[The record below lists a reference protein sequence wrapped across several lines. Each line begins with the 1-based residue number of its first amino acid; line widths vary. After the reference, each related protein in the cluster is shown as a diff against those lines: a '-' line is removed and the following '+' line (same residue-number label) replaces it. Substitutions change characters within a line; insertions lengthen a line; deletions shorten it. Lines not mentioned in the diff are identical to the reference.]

1 MNSAHRLSFGRLH
14 PKASQ
19 LLFMC
24 LTIALLTGCAAFKQ
38 PSEQE
43 KQTVHELTS
52 NMRTWAL
59 GRGLIDLPAN
69 WTGGGDVKLYYG
81 LGADHSSVEVLILGE
96 RVTQERF
103 DAALNERS
111 RRISAVKNY
120 KNSDVPMLV
129 SAKFVSPRETLLQYY
144 KQATRRQT
152 FVHES
157 HLLIDDVYV
166 MLRAQSYE
174 GDTDS
179 VEAQLLK
186 LSKEIF
192 KVTPETAGAGFALG
206 PVVIRSH
213 HDHEIASF
221 YFRPPASDVSLNVY
235 YNALSPDDGERLH
248 VRTQKDGKI
257 FLAGDYEQL
266 RMGQITLAGMQA
278 EESLIGFSDDTHRQ
292 ILFVSENYRD
302 NPSRA
307 RPGMSIRLSAGGMK
321 GEPVD
326 PNEPEDLVRW
336 TLPQF
341 ANKGYELP
349 LWQQPAS
356 PEPVNPSLTDYE
368 AMAVWDAILKSV
380 RIRYG
385 AVAPRPDPE
394 ANSRGPSVKEAVE
407 SKRILHEF
415 IASVE
420 NASHAPGRGSAGA
433 TGKRSPCVSNEL

>member
-1 MNSAHRLSFGRLH
+1 MRRLTVFFTC
-14 PKASQ
+14 
-19 LLFMC
+19 LL
-24 LTIALLTGCAAFKQ
+24 LGSVAGCTTVKQ

-59 GRGLIDLPAN
+59 GRGLIDLPSS

-81 LGADHSSVEVLILGE
+81 LGADHASVEVRVLGE
-96 RVTQERF
+96 GVSQQRFSAALQER
-103 DAALNERS
+103 AS
-111 RRISAVKNY
+111 RIAAVKNY
-120 KNSDVPMLV
+120 EMDDVSMLV
-129 SAKFVSPRETLLQYY
+129 SAKAQTPQSVMLQYY
-144 KQATRRQT
+144 RRPTPRQT
-152 FVHES
+152 FVHEL
-157 HLLIDDVYV
+157 HLLVDDVYV
-166 MLRAQSYE
+166 MLRA
-174 GDTDS
+174 DS
-179 VEAQLLK
+179 FKGNTAPVEDRLLK

-213 HDHEIASF
+213 HDQEIASF
-221 YFRPPASDVSLNVY
+221 DFSPPASDVSLSIY
-235 YNALSPDDGERLH
+235 INALSPDDEERLH
-248 VRTQKDGKI
+248 VRTPKDGQI
-257 FLAGDYEQL
+257 FLAGDYENL
-266 RMGQITLAGMQA
+266 RARKITLAGMQA

-302 NPSRA
+302 NPSLA

-385 AVAPRPDPE
+385 SVAPKPDPW
-394 ANSRGPSVKEAVE
+394 ANIRGPSAEEAAE
-407 SKRILHEF
+407 SKRILDEF
-415 IASVE
+415 IASLE
-420 NASHAPGRGSAGA
+420 
-433 TGKRSPCVSNEL
+433 KRKP

>member
-1 MNSAHRLSFGRLH
+1 MRRLTVFFTC
-14 PKASQ
+14 
-19 LLFMC
+19 LL
-24 LTIALLTGCAAFKQ
+24 LGSVAGCTTFKQ

-120 KNSDVPMLV
+120 KNSDVSMLV

-174 GDTDS
+174 GDTEP

-266 RMGQITLAGMQA
+266 RIGKITLAGMQA

-302 NPSRA
+302 NPSLS
-307 RPGMSIRLSAGGMK
+307 RPAMSIRLSAGGK
-321 GEPVD
+321 KRTAID
-326 PNEPEDLVRW
+326 PDKPRDLVRW

-368 AMAVWDAILKSV
+368 AIAVWDAILKSV

-385 AVAPRPDPE
+385 SVVPKPDPW
-394 ANSRGPSVKEAVE
+394 ANIRGPSAEEVAE
-407 SKRILHEF
+407 SKRILDEF
-415 IASVE
+415 IASLE
-420 NASHAPGRGSAGA
+420 KRRSLPGDSDQ
-433 TGKRSPCVSNEL
+433 

>member
-14 PKASQ
+14 PKTPQ
-19 LLFMC
+19 LLFVC
-24 LTIALLTGCAAFKQ
+24 LTLALLTGCTTFKQ

-174 GDTDS
+174 GDTDP

-385 AVAPRPDPE
+385 SVAPRPDPE
-394 ANSRGPSVKEAVE
+394 ANIRGPVSRRLPKA
-407 SKRILHEF
+407 
-415 IASVE
+415 
-420 NASHAPGRGSAGA
+420 NASSMNS
-433 TGKRSPCVSNEL
+433 SPALKTQAMPLGVVQREQQGCVHRV

>member
-24 LTIALLTGCAAFKQ
+24 LTLALLTGCAAFKQ

-174 GDTDS
+174 GDTDP

-385 AVAPRPDPE
+385 SVAPRPDPE
-394 ANSRGPSVKEAVE
+394 ANIRGPVSRRLPKA
-407 SKRILHEF
+407 
-415 IASVE
+415 
-420 NASHAPGRGSAGA
+420 NASSMNS
-433 TGKRSPCVSNEL
+433 SPALKTQAMPLGVVQREQQGCVHRV

>member
-14 PKASQ
+14 PKAPE

-24 LTIALLTGCAAFKQ
+24 LTVALLTGCAAFKQ

-59 GRGLIDLPAN
+59 GRGLIDLPSS

-266 RMGQITLAGMQA
+266 RIGKITLAGMQA

-302 NPSRA
+302 NPSLS
-307 RPGMSIRLSAGGMK
+307 RPAMSIRLSAGGK
-321 GEPVD
+321 KRTAID
-326 PNEPEDLVRW
+326 PDKPRDLVRW

-356 PEPVNPSLTDYE
+356 PDPVNPSLTDYE

-385 AVAPRPDPE
+385 SVVPKPDPW
-394 ANSRGPSVKEAVE
+394 ANIRGPSVKEAAE

-415 IASVE
+415 IASFE

-433 TGKRSPCVSNEL
+433 TGMRSPCVSNEL

>member
-1 MNSAHRLSFGRLH
+1 MRRLTVFFTC
-14 PKASQ
+14 
-19 LLFMC
+19 LL
-24 LTIALLTGCAAFKQ
+24 LGSLAGCTTFKQ

-59 GRGLIDLPAN
+59 GRGLVDLPAS

-81 LGADHSSVEVLILGE
+81 LGADHASVEVRVLGE
-96 RVTQERF
+96 GVSQQRFSAALQER
-103 DAALNERS
+103 AS
-111 RRISAVKNY
+111 RIAAVKNY
-120 KNSDVPMLV
+120 EMDDVSMLV
-129 SAKFVSPRETLLQYY
+129 SAKAQTPQSVMLQYY
-144 KQATRRQT
+144 RRPTPRQT
-152 FVHES
+152 FVHEL
-157 HLLIDDVYV
+157 HLLVDDVYV
-166 MLRAQSYE
+166 MLRA
-174 GDTDS
+174 DS
-179 VEAQLLK
+179 FKGNTAPVEDRLLK

-213 HDHEIASF
+213 HDQEIASF
-221 YFRPPASDVSLNVY
+221 DFSPPASDVSLSIY
-235 YNALSPDDGERLH
+235 INALSPDDEERLH
-248 VRTQKDGKI
+248 VRTPKDGQI
-257 FLAGDYEQL
+257 FLAGDYENL
-266 RMGQITLAGMQA
+266 RARKITLAGMQA

-302 NPSRA
+302 NPSLA

-385 AVAPRPDPE
+385 SVAPKPAPW
-394 ANSRGPSVKEAVE
+394 ANIRGPSAEEAAE
-407 SKRILHEF
+407 SKRILDEF
-415 IASVE
+415 IASLE
-420 NASHAPGRGSAGA
+420 
-433 TGKRSPCVSNEL
+433 KRKP

>member
-1 MNSAHRLSFGRLH
+1 MRRLTVFFTC
-14 PKASQ
+14 
-19 LLFMC
+19 LL
-24 LTIALLTGCAAFKQ
+24 LGSLAGCTTFKQ

-59 GRGLIDLPAN
+59 GRGLVDLPAS

-81 LGADHSSVEVLILGE
+81 LGADHASVEVRVLGE
-96 RVTQERF
+96 GVSQQRFSAALQER
-103 DAALNERS
+103 AS
-111 RRISAVKNY
+111 RIAAVKNY
-120 KNSDVPMLV
+120 EMDDVSMLV
-129 SAKFVSPRETLLQYY
+129 SAKAQTPQSVMLQYY
-144 KQATRRQT
+144 RRPTPRQT
-152 FVHES
+152 FVHEL
-157 HLLIDDVYV
+157 HLLVDDVYV
-166 MLRAQSYE
+166 MLRA
-174 GDTDS
+174 DS
-179 VEAQLLK
+179 FKGNTAPVEDRLLK

-213 HDHEIASF
+213 HDQEIASF
-221 YFRPPASDVSLNVY
+221 DFSPPASDVSLSIY
-235 YNALSPDDGERLH
+235 INALSPDDEERLH
-248 VRTQKDGKI
+248 VRTPKDGQI
-257 FLAGDYEQL
+257 FLAGDYENL
-266 RMGQITLAGMQA
+266 RARKITLAGMQA

-302 NPSRA
+302 NPSLA

-385 AVAPRPDPE
+385 SVAPKPDPW
-394 ANSRGPSVKEAVE
+394 ANIRGPSAEEAAE
-407 SKRILHEF
+407 SKRILDEF
-415 IASVE
+415 IASLE
-420 NASHAPGRGSAGA
+420 
-433 TGKRSPCVSNEL
+433 KRKP

>member
-1 MNSAHRLSFGRLH
+1 MRRLTVFFTC
-14 PKASQ
+14 
-19 LLFMC
+19 LL
-24 LTIALLTGCAAFKQ
+24 LGSVAGCTTFKQ

-59 GRGLIDLPAN
+59 GRGLIDLPSS

-81 LGADHSSVEVLILGE
+81 LGADHSSVEVLVLGE

-174 GDTDS
+174 GDTDP

-213 HDHEIASF
+213 HDQEIASF
-221 YFRPPASDVSLNVY
+221 DFSPPASDVSLSIY
-235 YNALSPDDGERLH
+235 INALSPDDEERLH
-248 VRTQKDGKI
+248 VRTPKDGQI
-257 FLAGDYEQL
+257 FLAGDYENL
-266 RMGQITLAGMQA
+266 RARKITLAGMQA
-278 EESLIGFSDDTHRQ
+278 EESLIGFSDNTHRQ

-302 NPSRA
+302 NPSLA

-326 PNEPEDLVRW
+326 PNESEDLVRW

-385 AVAPRPDPE
+385 SVAPRPDPE
-394 ANSRGPSVKEAVE
+394 ANIRGPSVKEAAE

-415 IASVE
+415 IASFE

-433 TGKRSPCVSNEL
+433 TGMRSPCVSNEL

>member
-1 MNSAHRLSFGRLH
+1 M
-14 PKASQ
+14 
-19 LLFMC
+19 
-24 LTIALLTGCAAFKQ
+24 
-38 PSEQE
+38 
-43 KQTVHELTS
+43 
-52 NMRTWAL
+52 
-59 GRGLIDLPAN
+59 
-69 WTGGGDVKLYYG
+69 
-81 LGADHSSVEVLILGE
+81 GE

-174 GDTDS
+174 GDTDP

-302 NPSRA
+302 NPSLA

-385 AVAPRPDPE
+385 SVAPRPDPE
-394 ANSRGPSVKEAVE
+394 ANIRGPVSRRLPKA
-407 SKRILHEF
+407 
-415 IASVE
+415 
-420 NASHAPGRGSAGA
+420 NASSMNS
-433 TGKRSPCVSNEL
+433 SPALKTQAMPLGVVQREQQGCVHRV

>member
-1 MNSAHRLSFGRLH
+1 MRRLTVFFTC
-14 PKASQ
+14 
-19 LLFMC
+19 LL
-24 LTIALLTGCAAFKQ
+24 LGSVAGCTTFKQ

-59 GRGLIDLPAN
+59 GRGLIDLPSS

-81 LGADHSSVEVLILGE
+81 LGADHSSVEVLVLGE

-174 GDTDS
+174 GDTDP

-213 HDHEIASF
+213 HDQEIASF
-221 YFRPPASDVSLNVY
+221 DFSPPASDVSLSIY
-235 YNALSPDDGERLH
+235 INALSPDDEERLH
-248 VRTQKDGKI
+248 VRTPKDGQI
-257 FLAGDYEQL
+257 FLAGDYENL
-266 RMGQITLAGMQA
+266 RARKITLAGMQA
-278 EESLIGFSDDTHRQ
+278 EESLIGFSDNTHRQ

-302 NPSRA
+302 NPSLA

-385 AVAPRPDPE
+385 SVAPRPDPE
-394 ANSRGPSVKEAVE
+394 ANIRGPSVKEAAE

-415 IASVE
+415 IASFE

-433 TGKRSPCVSNEL
+433 TGMRSPCVSNEL